1 MTNRRFTPPWSIDE
15 SESCFV
21 VSDHGGQKLTYFYF
35 ETEAGRR
42 SAAKLLTRDSAVDD
56 DDAERQAKALRKGF
70 DIEIWEGV
78 RLVKR
83 LPYTGDAPA

>member
-1 MTNRRFTPPWSIDE
+1 MKQYRVYYLS
-15 SESCFV
+15 SQ
-21 VSDHGGQKLTYFYF
+21 DHF
-35 ETEAGRR
+35 
-42 SAAKLLTRDSAVDD
+42 AAAPEIISAVDD

-70 DIEIWEGV
+70 DIEIWEGA